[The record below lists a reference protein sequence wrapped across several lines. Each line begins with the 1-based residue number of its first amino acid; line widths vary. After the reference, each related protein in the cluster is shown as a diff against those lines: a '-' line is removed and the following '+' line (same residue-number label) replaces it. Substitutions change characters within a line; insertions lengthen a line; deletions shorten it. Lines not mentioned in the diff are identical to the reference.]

1 MRSEEI
7 DSPNLYALKYFE
19 ELGNLLRNLQ
29 VTNESGGDI
38 CLEEGTDLALEM
50 ISSTKTSS
58 RKIMIIGNGGS
69 ASIAGHLQNDLCKAV
84 EVKAMVFYEQSLL
97 TALANDD
104 GYETVFERPVNLW
117 ADNLDLMIAIS
128 SSGESENIL
137 NAVRTAISIKCYV
150 ITFSGFKPDNSL
162 RLMGNVNFYIRST
175 VYGYVEVAHQ
185 ALAHYLTDK
194 ARDPLEEI
202 Q

>member
-7 DSPNLYALKYFE
+7 DFPNLYALKYFE
-19 ELGNLLRNLQ
+19 ELGNLLKNLQ
-29 VTNESGGDI
+29 VTNESGGNI

-117 ADNLDLMIAIS
+117 ADNLDLMI
-128 SSGESENIL
+128 
-137 NAVRTAISIKCYV
+137 
-150 ITFSGFKPDNSL
+150 
-162 RLMGNVNFYIRST
+162 
-175 VYGYVEVAHQ
+175 
-185 ALAHYLTDK
+185 
-194 ARDPLEEI
+194 
-202 Q
+202 